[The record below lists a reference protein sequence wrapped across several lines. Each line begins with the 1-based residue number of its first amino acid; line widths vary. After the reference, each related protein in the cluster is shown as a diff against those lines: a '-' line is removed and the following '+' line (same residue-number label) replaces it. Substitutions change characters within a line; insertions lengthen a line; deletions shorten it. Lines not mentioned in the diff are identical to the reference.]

1 MYRVRQI
8 LLTAGSNFRK
18 WHRNPQIVLCF
29 LLAFVCSF
37 LLSDKVIQFAQS
49 HNTVLQGLE
58 PFIWTF
64 GDAQS
69 VMTISL
75 LLLLLFADMPNLSN
89 EVPYYMI
96 RTDRF
101 TWLAGQIVYLIG
113 ATVLLVFFILCSTV
127 LLSIQYSYP
136 ANIWSKTAAVLGY
149 SDIGRT
155 IAIPAYVKVLE
166 LTSPYQCTL
175 HIFFLMIGYAVTMA
189 SLILF
194 LNLCKTNAGM
204 IGGVIFTWFGVMLN
218 PDIVA
223 EWFGISL
230 DNIRYA
236 NILCGWISPLNHA
249 TYYMHN
255 FGYDNLPRLT
265 TSYLFFAGV
274 SLVVSIASFWKI
286 RNYAFQFTGTVKQ

>member
-1 MYRVRQI
+1 MYRGRQI
-8 LLTAGSNFRK
+8 ILTAGSNFRK
-18 WHRNPQIVLCF
+18 WHRNPRIILCF

-37 LLSDKVIQFAQS
+37 LLSDKVIQFADA
-49 HNTVLQGLE
+49 HNTPLQGLE

-101 TWLAGQIVYLIG
+101 TWLAGQIVYLVG

-127 LLSIQYSYP
+127 LLSVQYSYP

-155 IAIPAYVKVLE
+155 IAVPAYVKVLE
-166 LTSPYQCTL
+166 LTSPYPCTM

-194 LNLCKTNAGM
+194 LNLCKANAGM
-204 IGGVIFTWFGVMLN
+204 IGGVVFTGFGILLN
-218 PDIVA
+218 PDMVA
-223 EWFGISL
+223 EWFGISF
-230 DNIRYA
+230 DNIRFA

-274 SLVVSIASFWKI
+274 SLVLFIGSFIKI
-286 RNYAFQFTGTVKQ
+286 RTYAFQFTGTIKQ